1 MIGTVIRHLR
11 DDWDGRVGG
20 ETCVIGDDACVIGDD
35 NYYLGK

>member
-20 ETCVIGDDACVIGDD
+20 DACVIGDD